1 MIIDKTIQDA
11 DETLIQPSYTSKLLT
26 GEQAKELVRQCKEY
40 VQAKKLEQQ
49 NNG

>member
-1 MIIDKTIQDA
+1 MIINKTTNTQNG
-11 DETLIQPSYTSKLLT
+11 TQTQKVYSSKLLT